1 MNERIPIVLKADGD
15 LAYAEAL
22 AVHLKTQMLEEAEVL
37 APSAVGETQKEADD
51 CAASPAEG
59 VRIVADT
66 QASASA
72 TGTRK
77 SLVWLS
83 VDATGLSLTDG
94 DQAMRGDFTKLQKR
108 LQYHNLT
115 HELLVK
121 ATKVKGREKLRVI
134 DATAGM
140 GEDSLLLAASG
151 CEVTLFEQDP
161 VIAALLQDTMRRA
174 LEEAALHEIVM
185 RMQLVEGDSIG
196 YLRRLG
202 EAATGSDAPEDDAG
216 HACSTLA
223 ASAATGNDAA
233 ATTNSADR
241 ALKRPDVIYLDPMFP
256 ERQKSGLVK
265 KKFQLIH
272 YLEAPAENEETLMQ
286 AAIDARP
293 FKIVVKRPAKG
304 PYLAG
309 LKPSYSLDGK
319 AIRYDCYVFPENA

>member
-1 MNERIPIVLKADGD
+1 MNDRIPIVLKADGD
-15 LAYAEAL
+15 CAYAEAL
-22 AVHLKTQMLEEAEVL
+22 AAHLKTTLL
-37 APSAVGETQKEADD
+37 HTTPDAP
-51 CAASPAEG
+51 
-59 VRIVADT
+59 
-66 QASASA
+66 
-72 TGTRK
+72 
-77 SLVWLS
+77 VWLS
-83 VDATGLSLTDG
+83 VDAAGLSLTDG

-108 LQYHNLT
+108 LQYHNRT

-121 ATKVKGREKLRVI
+121 ATKVKGRENLRVI

-140 GEDSLLLAASG
+140 GEDSLLLAAAG
-151 CEVTLFEQDP
+151 CKVTLFEQDP
-161 VIAALLQDTMRRA
+161 DIAALLQDTIRRA

-196 YLRRLG
+196 HLRRLG
-202 EAATGSDAPEDDAG
+202 EAATGSDVQEGDVG
-216 HACSTLA
+216 HDCSTLT
-223 ASAATGNDAA
+223 ASAAATSDAD
-233 ATTNSADR
+233 T

-272 YLEAPAENEETLMQ
+272 YLEAPAENEEALMQ

>member
-15 LAYAEAL
+15 RAYAEAL
-22 AVHLKTQMLEEAEVL
+22 AAHLKTTLLDATPEA
-37 APSAVGETQKEADD
+37 S
-51 CAASPAEG
+51 
-59 VRIVADT
+59 I
-66 QASASA
+66 
-72 TGTRK
+72 
-77 SLVWLS
+77 WLS
-83 VDATGLSLTDG
+83 VDAVGLSLTDG

-140 GEDSLLLAASG
+140 GEDSLLLAAAG
-151 CEVTLFEQDP
+151 CEVTLYEQDP

-185 RMQLVEGDSIG
+185 RMQLVEGDSIEH
-196 YLRRLG
+196 LRKLG
-202 EAATGSDAPEDDAG
+202 ETGE
-216 HACSTLA
+216 
-223 ASAATGNDAA
+223 
-233 ATTNSADR
+233 
-241 ALKRPDVIYLDPMFP
+241 RPDVIYLDPMFP

-272 YLEAPAENEETLMQ
+272 YLEAPAENEEALMQ
-286 AAIDARP
+286 AAIAARP

-319 AIRYDCYVFPENA
+319 AIRYDCYVFPKNA

>member
-1 MNERIPIVLKADGD
+1 MKKRIPIVLKENGD
-15 LAYAEAL
+15 RAYAEAL
-22 AVHLKTQMLEEAEVL
+22 AVHLKTQLSEEADVL
-37 APSAVGETQKEADD
+37 SPSAEGEMQIEADE
-51 CAASPAEG
+51 CVSSSAEG
-59 VRIVADT
+59 VRSVTNT
-66 QASASA
+66 QV
-72 TGTRK
+72 TGISK
-77 SLVWLS
+77 SPVWLS
-83 VDATGLSLTDG
+83 VDADGLSLTDG
-94 DQAMRGDFTKLQKR
+94 DQTMRGDFTKLQKR

-121 ATKVKGREKLRVI
+121 ATKVKGRENLRVI

-140 GEDSLLLAASG
+140 GEDSLLLAAAG
-151 CEVTLFEQDP
+151 CEVTLYEQDP

-185 RMQLVEGDSIG
+185 RMQLVEGDSIDH
-196 YLRRLG
+196 LRRLG
-202 EAATGSDAPEDDAG
+202 EAGTGSDAPEDDAG
-216 HACSTLA
+216 HDCSTLT
-223 ASAATGNDAA
+223 ASAATMTGSDE
-233 ATTNSADR
+233 

-272 YLEAPAENEETLMQ
+272 YLEAPAENEEALMQ
-286 AAIDARP
+286 AAIAAHP

-304 PYLAG
+304 PQLAG

>member
-1 MNERIPIVLKADGD
+1 MKKRIPIVLKENGD
-15 LAYAEAL
+15 RAYAEAL
-22 AVHLKTQMLEEAEVL
+22 AVHLKTQLSEEADVL
-37 APSAVGETQKEADD
+37 SPSAEGEMQIEANE
-51 CAASPAEG
+51 CVSSSAEG
-59 VRIVADT
+59 VRSVTNT
-66 QASASA
+66 QV
-72 TGTRK
+72 TRISK
-77 SLVWLS
+77 SPVWLS
-83 VDATGLSLTDG
+83 VDADGLSLTDG

-121 ATKVKGREKLRVI
+121 ATKVKGRENLRVI

-140 GEDSLLLAASG
+140 GEDSLLLAAAG
-151 CEVTLFEQDP
+151 CEVTLYEQDP
-161 VIAALLQDTMRRA
+161 VIATFLQDTMRRA
-174 LEEAALHEIVM
+174 LGEAPLHEIVM
-185 RMQLVEGDSIG
+185 RMQLVEGDSIDH
-196 YLRRLG
+196 LRRLG
-202 EAATGSDAPEDDAG
+202 EAGTGSDAPEDDAG
-216 HACSTLA
+216 HDCPALT

-233 ATTNSADR
+233 VTISGSDE

-265 KKFQLIH
+265 KFQLIH
-272 YLEAPAENEETLMQ
+272 YLEAPAENEEALMQ
-286 AAIDARP
+286 AAIAAHP

>member
-1 MNERIPIVLKADGD
+1 MNDRIPIVLKADGD
-15 LAYAEAL
+15 CAYAEAL
-22 AVHLKTQMLEEAEVL
+22 AAHLKTTLL
-37 APSAVGETQKEADD
+37 HTTPDAP
-51 CAASPAEG
+51 
-59 VRIVADT
+59 
-66 QASASA
+66 
-72 TGTRK
+72 
-77 SLVWLS
+77 VWLS
-83 VDATGLSLTDG
+83 VDAVGLSLTDG

-121 ATKVKGREKLRVI
+121 ATRVKGREKLRVI

-140 GEDSLLLAASG
+140 GEDSLLLAAAG

-174 LEEAALHEIVM
+174 LEDAALHEIVM

-196 YLRRLG
+196 HLRKLG
-202 EAATGSDAPEDDAG
+202 EAGTGSYAPEDDAG
-216 HACSTLA
+216 HACPALT
-223 ASAATGNDAA
+223 ASAATGNDAD
-233 ATTNSADR
+233 T

-272 YLEAPAENEETLMQ
+272 YLEAPAENEEALMQ

>member
-1 MNERIPIVLKADGD
+1 MNDRIPIVLKADGD
-15 LAYAEAL
+15 CAYAEAL
-22 AVHLKTQMLEEAEVL
+22 AAHLKTTLL
-37 APSAVGETQKEADD
+37 HTTPDAP
-51 CAASPAEG
+51 
-59 VRIVADT
+59 
-66 QASASA
+66 
-72 TGTRK
+72 
-77 SLVWLS
+77 VWLS
-83 VDATGLSLTDG
+83 VDADGLSLTDG

-121 ATKVKGREKLRVI
+121 ATKVKGRENLRVI

-140 GEDSLLLAASG
+140 GEDSLLLAAAG
-151 CEVTLFEQDP
+151 CKVTLFEQDP
-161 VIAALLQDTMRRA
+161 VIAALLQDTIRRA

-196 YLRRLG
+196 HLRRLG
-202 EAATGSDAPEDDAG
+202 EAATGSDVQEGDVG
-216 HACSTLA
+216 HDCSTLT
-223 ASAATGNDAA
+223 ASAAATSDAD
-233 ATTNSADR
+233 T

-272 YLEAPAENEETLMQ
+272 YLEAPAENEEALMQ

>member
-1 MNERIPIVLKADGD
+1 MNDRIPIVLKADGD
-15 LAYAEAL
+15 CAYAEAL
-22 AVHLKTQMLEEAEVL
+22 AVHLKTTLL
-37 APSAVGETQKEADD
+37 HTTPDAP
-51 CAASPAEG
+51 
-59 VRIVADT
+59 
-66 QASASA
+66 
-72 TGTRK
+72 
-77 SLVWLS
+77 VWLS

-121 ATKVKGREKLRVI
+121 ATKVKGRENLRVI

-140 GEDSLLLAASG
+140 GEDSLLLAAAG
-151 CEVTLFEQDP
+151 CEVTLYEQDP

-174 LEEAALHEIVM
+174 LGEAALHEIVM
-185 RMQLVEGDSIG
+185 RMQLVEGDSINH
-196 YLRRLG
+196 LRRLG
-202 EAATGSDAPEDDAG
+202 EAGTGSDAPEDNAG
-216 HACSTLA
+216 HACSALT
-223 ASAATGNDAA
+223 ASAA
-233 ATTNSADR
+233 ATSEDT

-272 YLEAPAENEETLMQ
+272 YLEAPAENEEALMQ

>member
-15 LAYAEAL
+15 RAYAEAL
-22 AVHLKTQMLEEAEVL
+22 AAHLKTTLLEEAEL
-37 APSAVGETQKEADD
+37 RSL
-51 CAASPAEG
+51 SAEG
-59 VRIVADT
+59 GTKIKADEY
-66 QASASA
+66 SAPPANGSE
-72 TGTRK
+72 RNM
-77 SLVWLS
+77 VWLS

-174 LEEAALHEIVM
+174 LDEAALHEIVM
-185 RMQLVEGDSIG
+185 RMQLVEGDSIDH
-196 YLRRLG
+196 LRKFG
-202 EAATGSDAPEDDAG
+202 EAATGSDTQEDDAG
-216 HACSTLA
+216 HACSTLTE
-223 ASAATGNDAA
+223 SAAMANGSDIA
-233 ATTNSADR
+233 S
-241 ALKRPDVIYLDPMFP
+241 KRPDVIYLDPMFP

-272 YLEAPAENEETLMQ
+272 YLEAPAENEEALMQ
-286 AAIDARP
+286 AAIAARP

>member
-1 MNERIPIVLKADGD
+1 MNDRIPIVLKADGD
-15 LAYAEAL
+15 CAYAEAL
-22 AVHLKTQMLEEAEVL
+22 AVHLKTTLL
-37 APSAVGETQKEADD
+37 HTTPDAP
-51 CAASPAEG
+51 
-59 VRIVADT
+59 
-66 QASASA
+66 
-72 TGTRK
+72 
-77 SLVWLS
+77 VWLS

-115 HELLVK
+115 HEFLVK
-121 ATKVKGREKLRVI
+121 ATKVKGRENLRVI

-140 GEDSLLLAASG
+140 GEDSLLLAAAG

-174 LEEAALHEIVM
+174 LEEATLHEIVM
-185 RMQLVEGDSIG
+185 HMQLVEGDSIG
-196 YLRRLG
+196 HLRRLG
-202 EAATGSDAPEDDAG
+202 EAATGSDVQEGDVG
-216 HACSTLA
+216 HDCPTLT
-223 ASAATGNDAA
+223 ASAATKTGSDE
-233 ATTNSADR
+233 

-272 YLEAPAENEETLMQ
+272 YLEAPAENEEALMQ
-286 AAIDARP
+286 AALAARP

-309 LKPSYSLDGK
+309 LKPSSSLDGK
-319 AIRYDCYVFPENA
+319 AIRYDC

>member
-1 MNERIPIVLKADGD
+1 MKKRIPIVLKENGD
-15 LAYAEAL
+15 RAYAETL
-22 AVHLKTQMLEEAEVL
+22 AAHLKTQMSEETDVL
-37 APSAVGETQKEADD
+37 SPSAEGEMQIEADE
-51 CAASPAEG
+51 CVSSSAEG
-59 VRIVADT
+59 VRSITNT
-66 QASASA
+66 QV
-72 TGTRK
+72 TGISK
-77 SLVWLS
+77 SPVWLS
-83 VDATGLSLTDG
+83 VDADGLSLTDG

-121 ATKVKGREKLRVI
+121 ATKVKGRENLRVI

-140 GEDSLLLAASG
+140 GEDSLLLAAAG

-174 LEEAALHEIVM
+174 LEDAALHEIVM

-196 YLRRLG
+196 HLRKLG
-202 EAATGSDAPEDDAG
+202 EAGTGSYAQEGDVG
-216 HACSTLA
+216 HDCSTLT

-233 ATTNSADR
+233 ATISGADT

-272 YLEAPAENEETLMQ
+272 YLEAPAENEEALMQ

>member
-1 MNERIPIVLKADGD
+1 MNERIPILLKADGD
-15 LAYAEAL
+15 RAYAEAL
-22 AVHLKTQMLEEAEVL
+22 AAHLKTTLLEEAEL
-37 APSAVGETQKEADD
+37 RSLF
-51 CAASPAEG
+51 AEG
-59 VRIVADT
+59 GTKIKADEY
-66 QASASA
+66 SAPPANGSE
-72 TGTRK
+72 RNM
-77 SLVWLS
+77 VWLS
-83 VDATGLSLTDG
+83 VDAAGLSLTDG

-140 GEDSLLLAASG
+140 GEDSLLLAAAG

-185 RMQLVEGDSIG
+185 RMQLVEGDSIDH
-196 YLRRLG
+196 LRKFRKAGL
-202 EAATGSDAPEDDAG
+202 GSDTQEDDAG
-216 HACSTLA
+216 HACSTLTE
-223 ASAATGNDAA
+223 SAAMANGSDI
-233 ATTNSADR
+233 

-272 YLEAPAENEETLMQ
+272 YLEAPAENEEALMQ
-286 AAIDARP
+286 AAIAARP

-319 AIRYDCYVFPENA
+319 AIRYDCYVFPENV

>member
-15 LAYAEAL
+15 RAYAEAL
-22 AVHLKTQMLEEAEVL
+22 AAHLKTTLLDATPEA
-37 APSAVGETQKEADD
+37 S
-51 CAASPAEG
+51 
-59 VRIVADT
+59 I
-66 QASASA
+66 
-72 TGTRK
+72 
-77 SLVWLS
+77 WLS
-83 VDATGLSLTDG
+83 VDAAGLSLTDG

-121 ATKVKGREKLRVI
+121 ATKVKGRGKLRVI

-140 GEDSLLLAASG
+140 GEDSLLLAAAG

-185 RMQLVEGDSIG
+185 RMQLVEGDSIDH
-196 YLRRLG
+196 LRRLG
-202 EAATGSDAPEDDAG
+202 EAGTGSDAPEDNAG
-216 HACSTLA
+216 HACSALT
-223 ASAATGNDAA
+223 ASAATENDADVSTSGAEVTTNDAA

-241 ALKRPDVIYLDPMFP
+241 TLKRPDVIYLDPMFP

-272 YLEAPAENEETLMQ
+272 YLEAPAENEEALMQ
-286 AAIDARP
+286 AAIAART

>member
-1 MNERIPIVLKADGD
+1 MKKRIPIVLKENGD
-15 LAYAEAL
+15 RAYAEAL
-22 AVHLKTQMLEEAEVL
+22 SVHLKTTLLHTTPDV
-37 APSAVGETQKEADD
+37 P
-51 CAASPAEG
+51 
-59 VRIVADT
+59 
-66 QASASA
+66 
-72 TGTRK
+72 
-77 SLVWLS
+77 VWLS
-83 VDATGLSLTDG
+83 VDADGLSLTDG

-121 ATKVKGREKLRVI
+121 ATKVKGRERLRVI

-140 GEDSLLLAASG
+140 GEDSLLLAAAG
-151 CEVTLFEQDP
+151 CEVTLYEQDP

-174 LEEAALHEIVM
+174 LGEAALHEIVM
-185 RMQLVEGDSIG
+185 RMQLVEGDSIDH
-196 YLRRLG
+196 LRRLG
-202 EAATGSDAPEDDAG
+202 EAGTGSDAPEDNAG
-216 HACSTLA
+216 HACPALT
-223 ASAATGNDAA
+223 ASAATGNGADASTSGA
-233 ATTNSADR
+233 EVTTNGADT

-272 YLEAPAENEETLMQ
+272 YLEAPAENEEALMQ
-286 AAIDARP
+286 AALAARP

-309 LKPSYSLDGK
+309 LKPSYALDGK

>member
-15 LAYAEAL
+15 CAYTEAL
-22 AVHLKTQMLEEAEVL
+22 AAHLKTTLL
-37 APSAVGETQKEADD
+37 HTTPDAP
-51 CAASPAEG
+51 
-59 VRIVADT
+59 
-66 QASASA
+66 
-72 TGTRK
+72 
-77 SLVWLS
+77 VWLS
-83 VDATGLSLTDG
+83 VDAAGLSLTDG

-121 ATKVKGREKLRVI
+121 ATKVKGRENLRVI

-140 GEDSLLLAASG
+140 GEDSLLLAAAG
-151 CEVTLFEQDP
+151 CEVTLYEQDP

-185 RMQLVEGDSIG
+185 RMQLVEGDSIDH
-196 YLRRLG
+196 LRRLG
-202 EAATGSDAPEDDAG
+202 EAGTGSDAPEDDAG
-216 HACSTLA
+216 HDCSTLT
-223 ASAATGNDAA
+223 ASAATMTGSDE
-233 ATTNSADR
+233 

-272 YLEAPAENEETLMQ
+272 YLEAPAENEEALMQ
-286 AAIDARP
+286 AAIAARP

-319 AIRYDCYVFPENA
+319 AIRYDCYVYPDNA

>member
-1 MNERIPIVLKADGD
+1 MNDRIPIVLKEGGD
-15 LAYAEAL
+15 RAYAEAL
-22 AVHLKTQMLEEAEVL
+22 TVHLKTTLL
-37 APSAVGETQKEADD
+37 HTTPDAP
-51 CAASPAEG
+51 
-59 VRIVADT
+59 
-66 QASASA
+66 
-72 TGTRK
+72 
-77 SLVWLS
+77 VWLA
-83 VDATGLSLTDG
+83 VDADGLSLTDG

-140 GEDSLLLAASG
+140 GEDSLLLAAAG
-151 CEVTLFEQDP
+151 CEVTLYEQDP

-174 LEEAALHEIVM
+174 LEEAALQAIVM
-185 RMQLVEGDSIG
+185 RMQLVEGDSIDH
-196 YLRRLG
+196 LQKL
-202 EAATGSDAPEDDAG
+202 SDAGMSSNVPFGTQGDAIE
-216 HACSTLA
+216 HSCPSST
-223 ASAATGNDAA
+223 ASDATA
-233 ATTNSADR
+233 NSSDE

-272 YLEAPAENEETLMQ
+272 YLEAPAENEEALMQ

-304 PYLAG
+304 PYLAC

-319 AIRYDCYVFPENA
+319 AIRYDCYVYPENADSSALS

>member
-15 LAYAEAL
+15 RAYAEAL
-22 AVHLKTQMLEEAEVL
+22 AAHLKTTLLDATPEA
-37 APSAVGETQKEADD
+37 S
-51 CAASPAEG
+51 
-59 VRIVADT
+59 I
-66 QASASA
+66 
-72 TGTRK
+72 
-77 SLVWLS
+77 WLS
-83 VDATGLSLTDG
+83 VDAAGLSLTDG

-140 GEDSLLLAASG
+140 GEDSLLLAAAG
-151 CEVTLFEQDP
+151 CEVTLYEQDP

-174 LEEAALHEIVM
+174 LEEATLHEIVM
-185 RMQLVEGDSIG
+185 RMQLVEGDSIDH
-196 YLRRLG
+196 LRKFGKAGPGSNVQCGMEG
-202 EAATGSDAPEDDAG
+202 EDAHHDSSTHETLDGTANGSDI
-216 HACSTLA
+216 
-223 ASAATGNDAA
+223 
-233 ATTNSADR
+233 

-272 YLEAPAENEETLMQ
+272 YLEAPAENEEALMQ
-286 AAIDARP
+286 AAIAARP

>member
-15 LAYAEAL
+15 REYAEAL
-22 AVHLKTQMLEEAEVL
+22 AAHLKTTLLEEAEL
-37 APSAVGETQKEADD
+37 RSL
-51 CAASPAEG
+51 SAEG
-59 VRIVADT
+59 GTKIKADEY
-66 QASASA
+66 SAPPANGSE
-72 TGTRK
+72 RNM
-77 SLVWLS
+77 VWLS
-83 VDATGLSLTDG
+83 VDADGLSLTDG

-121 ATKVKGREKLRVI
+121 ATKVKGREKPRVI

-140 GEDSLLLAASG
+140 GEDSLLLAAAG
-151 CEVTLFEQDP
+151 CEVTLYEQDP

-174 LEEAALHEIVM
+174 LEEATLHEIVM
-185 RMQLVEGDSIG
+185 RMQLVEGDSIDH
-196 YLRRLG
+196 LRKLG
-202 EAATGSDAPEDDAG
+202 EAATGSETQEDAG
-216 HACSTLA
+216 HACSTLTE
-223 ASAATGNDAA
+223 SAAMANGSDE
-233 ATTNSADR
+233 

-272 YLEAPAENEETLMQ
+272 YLEAPAENEEALMQ
-286 AAIDARP
+286 AAIAARP

>member
-1 MNERIPIVLKADGD
+1 MKKRIPIVLKENGD
-15 LAYAEAL
+15 RAYAEAL
-22 AVHLKTQMLEEAEVL
+22 SVHLKTTLL
-37 APSAVGETQKEADD
+37 HTTPDAP
-51 CAASPAEG
+51 
-59 VRIVADT
+59 
-66 QASASA
+66 
-72 TGTRK
+72 
-77 SLVWLS
+77 VWLS
-83 VDATGLSLTDG
+83 VDADGLSLTDG

-121 ATKVKGREKLRVI
+121 ATKVKGRERLRVI

-140 GEDSLLLAASG
+140 GEDSLLLAAAG
-151 CEVTLFEQDP
+151 CEVTLYEQDP

-174 LEEAALHEIVM
+174 LGEAALHEIVM
-185 RMQLVEGDSIG
+185 RMQLVEGDSIDH
-196 YLRRLG
+196 LRRLG
-202 EAATGSDAPEDDAG
+202 EAGTGSDAPEDNAG
-216 HACSTLA
+216 HACPALT
-223 ASAATGNDAA
+223 ASAATGNGADASTSGA
-233 ATTNSADR
+233 EVTTNGADT

-286 AAIDARP
+286 AALAARP

-309 LKPSYSLDGK
+309 LKPSYALDGK

>member
-1 MNERIPIVLKADGD
+1 MNDRIPIVLKEGGD
-15 LAYAEAL
+15 RAYAETL
-22 AVHLKTQMLEEAEVL
+22 AAHLKTTLLEEADML
-37 APSAVGETQKEADD
+37 SISAVDETQKEVDE
-51 CAASPAEG
+51 CPASPAENA
-59 VRIVADT
+59 RIVADT
-66 QASASA
+66 QASSPA

-77 SLVWLS
+77 SPVWLA
-83 VDATGLSLTDG
+83 VDADGLSLTDG

-140 GEDSLLLAASG
+140 GEDSLLLAAAG
-151 CEVTLFEQDP
+151 CEVTLYEQDP

-174 LEEAALHEIVM
+174 LEETALQEIVT

-196 YLRRLG
+196 HLRRL
-202 EAATGSDAPEDDAG
+202 SDAGMSSDVPFSTQGDASE
-216 HACSTLA
+216 HSCPSST
-223 ASAATGNDAA
+223 ASDAMA
-233 ATTNSADR
+233 NSSDE
-241 ALKRPDVIYLDPMFP
+241 ALMRPDVIYLDPMFP

-272 YLEAPAENEETLMQ
+272 YLEAPAENEEALMQ
-286 AAIDARP
+286 AAIAARP

-319 AIRYDCYVFPENA
+319 AIRYDCYVYPENA

>member
-1 MNERIPIVLKADGD
+1 MNDRIPIVLKADGD
-15 LAYAEAL
+15 CAYAEAL
-22 AVHLKTQMLEEAEVL
+22 AAHLKTTLL
-37 APSAVGETQKEADD
+37 HTTPDAP
-51 CAASPAEG
+51 
-59 VRIVADT
+59 
-66 QASASA
+66 
-72 TGTRK
+72 
-77 SLVWLS
+77 VWLS
-83 VDATGLSLTDG
+83 VDADGLSLTDG

-121 ATKVKGREKLRVI
+121 ATKVKGRENLRVI

-140 GEDSLLLAASG
+140 GEDSLLLAAAG

-174 LEEAALHEIVM
+174 LEDAALHEIVM
-185 RMQLVEGDSIG
+185 RMHLVEGDSIG
-196 YLRRLG
+196 HLRKL
-202 EAATGSDAPEDDAG
+202 SDANMSLDTQFGTQGDDVG
-216 HACSTLA
+216 HDCSTLT
-223 ASAATGNDAA
+223 ASAATMTGSDE
-233 ATTNSADR
+233 
-241 ALKRPDVIYLDPMFP
+241 ALKRPNVIYLDPMFP
-256 ERQKSGLVK
+256 ERHKSGLVK

-272 YLEAPAENEETLMQ
+272 YLEAPAENEEALMQ

-304 PYLAG
+304 PYLAA

>member
-1 MNERIPIVLKADGD
+1 MNERIPILLKADGD
-15 LAYAEAL
+15 RAYAEAL
-22 AVHLKTQMLEEAEVL
+22 AAHLKTTLLEEAEL
-37 APSAVGETQKEADD
+37 RSLFAEGGTKIKADEYS
-51 CAASPAEG
+51 ASPANGSE
-59 VRIVADT
+59 RNM
-66 QASASA
+66 
-72 TGTRK
+72 
-77 SLVWLS
+77 VWLS
-83 VDATGLSLTDG
+83 VDAAGLSLTDG

-140 GEDSLLLAASG
+140 GEDSLLLAAAG

-196 YLRRLG
+196 HLRKLG
-202 EAATGSDAPEDDAG
+202 EAATGSDTQEDDAG
-216 HACSTLA
+216 HACSTLTE
-223 ASAATGNDAA
+223 SAVMANGSDI
-233 ATTNSADR
+233 

-272 YLEAPAENEETLMQ
+272 YLEAPAENEEALMQ
-286 AAIDARP
+286 AAIAARP

>member
-1 MNERIPIVLKADGD
+1 MKKRIPIVLKENGD
-15 LAYAEAL
+15 RAYAETL
-22 AVHLKTQMLEEAEVL
+22 AAHLKTQMSEETDVL
-37 APSAVGETQKEADD
+37 SPSAEGEMQIEADE
-51 CAASPAEG
+51 CVSSSAEG
-59 VRIVADT
+59 VRSITNT
-66 QASASA
+66 QV
-72 TGTRK
+72 TGISK
-77 SLVWLS
+77 SPVWLS
-83 VDATGLSLTDG
+83 VDADGLSLTDG

-121 ATKVKGREKLRVI
+121 ATKVKGRENLRVI

-140 GEDSLLLAASG
+140 GEDSLLLAAAG

-196 YLRRLG
+196 HLRRLG

-223 ASAATGNDAA
+223 ASAATRNDAD
-233 ATTNSADR
+233 T

-272 YLEAPAENEETLMQ
+272 YLEAPAENEKALMQ
-286 AAIDARP
+286 AAIAARP

>member
-15 LAYAEAL
+15 CAYAEAL
-22 AVHLKTQMLEEAEVL
+22 AAHLKTTLL
-37 APSAVGETQKEADD
+37 HTTPDAP
-51 CAASPAEG
+51 
-59 VRIVADT
+59 
-66 QASASA
+66 
-72 TGTRK
+72 
-77 SLVWLS
+77 VWLS
-83 VDATGLSLTDG
+83 VDAAGLSLTDG

-121 ATKVKGREKLRVI
+121 ATKVKGRERLRVI

-140 GEDSLLLAASG
+140 GEDSLLLAAAG
-151 CEVTLFEQDP
+151 CEVTLYEQDP

-196 YLRRLG
+196 HLRRLG
-202 EAATGSDAPEDDAG
+202 EAATGSDVQEGDVG
-216 HACSTLA
+216 HDCPTLT
-223 ASAATGNDAA
+223 ASAATKTGSDE
-233 ATTNSADR
+233 

-272 YLEAPAENEETLMQ
+272 YLEAPAENEEALMQ
-286 AAIDARP
+286 AALAARP

-309 LKPSYSLDGK
+309 LKPSYTLHGK
-319 AIRYDCYVFPENA
+319 SNRYYSYV

>member
-15 LAYAEAL
+15 RAYAEAL
-22 AVHLKTQMLEEAEVL
+22 ATHLKTTLLEEAEL
-37 APSAVGETQKEADD
+37 RSLSAEGGTKIESDE
-51 CAASPAEG
+51 CSASPANSSE
-59 VRIVADT
+59 RNM
-66 QASASA
+66 
-72 TGTRK
+72 
-77 SLVWLS
+77 VWLS
-83 VDATGLSLTDG
+83 VDAAGLSLTDG
-94 DQAMRGDFTKLQKR
+94 DHAMRGDFTKLQKR

-140 GEDSLLLAASG
+140 GEDSLLLAAAG
-151 CEVTLFEQDP
+151 CEVTLYEQDP

-174 LEEAALHEIVM
+174 LEETALHEIVM
-185 RMQLVEGDSIG
+185 RMQLVEGDSIDH
-196 YLRRLG
+196 LRKFG
-202 EAATGSDAPEDDAG
+202 EAATDLDVQENDAG
-216 HACSTLA
+216 RACSILTE
-223 ASAATGNDAA
+223 SAATANGSDI
-233 ATTNSADR
+233 

-272 YLEAPAENEETLMQ
+272 YLEAPAENEEALMQ
-286 AAIDARP
+286 AAIAARP

-319 AIRYDCYVFPENA
+319 AIRYDCYVYPENADSSGRS

>member
-1 MNERIPIVLKADGD
+1 MNERIPIVLKENGD
-15 LAYAEAL
+15 RAYAETL
-22 AVHLKTQMLEEAEVL
+22 AAHLKTQLLEEAEVL
-37 APSAVGETQKEADD
+37 APSAVGETQIAADE

-77 SLVWLS
+77 SPIWLS
-83 VDATGLSLTDG
+83 VDADGLSLTDG

-140 GEDSLLLAASG
+140 GEDSLLLAAAG

-174 LEEAALHEIVM
+174 FEEAALHEIVM
-185 RMQLVEGDSIG
+185 RMQLVEGDSIDH
-196 YLRRLG
+196 LRRLSDASMSSDAQFG
-202 EAATGSDAPEDDAG
+202 TQGDAVEHVCPTPTASDISATGSDE
-216 HACSTLA
+216 
-223 ASAATGNDAA
+223 
-233 ATTNSADR
+233 

-272 YLEAPAENEETLMQ
+272 YLEAPAENEQALMQ
-286 AAIDARP
+286 AAIAARP

>member
-1 MNERIPIVLKADGD
+1 MNDRIPIVLKEGGD
-15 LAYAEAL
+15 RAYAETL
-22 AVHLKTQMLEEAEVL
+22 AAHLKTTLLEEADML
-37 APSAVGETQKEADD
+37 STSAVDETQKEVDE
-51 CAASPAEG
+51 CPASPAEHA
-59 VRIVADT
+59 RIVADT
-66 QASASA
+66 QASSPA

-77 SLVWLS
+77 SPVWLA
-83 VDATGLSLTDG
+83 VDADGLSLTDG

-121 ATKVKGREKLRVI
+121 VTKVKGREKLRVI

-140 GEDSLLLAASG
+140 GEDSLLLAAAG
-151 CEVTLFEQDP
+151 CEVTLYEQDP

-174 LEEAALHEIVM
+174 LEETALQEIVT

-196 YLRRLG
+196 HLRRL
-202 EAATGSDAPEDDAG
+202 SDAGMSSDVPFSTQGDASE
-216 HACSTLA
+216 HSCPSST
-223 ASAATGNDAA
+223 ASDAMA
-233 ATTNSADR
+233 NSSDG
-241 ALKRPDVIYLDPMFP
+241 ALKRPHVIYLDPMFP

-272 YLEAPAENEETLMQ
+272 YLEAPAENEEALMQ
-286 AAIDARP
+286 AAIAARP

-319 AIRYDCYVFPENA
+319 AIRYDCYVYPENA

>member
-22 AVHLKTQMLEEAEVL
+22 AVHLKTQILEEAEVL

-174 LEEAALHEIVM
+174 LDEAALHEIVM
-185 RMQLVEGDSIG
+185 RMQLVEGDSIDH
-196 YLRRLG
+196 LRKFG
-202 EAATGSDAPEDDAG
+202 EAATGSDTQEDDAG
-216 HACSTLA
+216 HACSTLTE
-223 ASAATGNDAA
+223 SAAMANGSDIA
-233 ATTNSADR
+233 S
-241 ALKRPDVIYLDPMFP
+241 KRPDVIYLDPMFP

-272 YLEAPAENEETLMQ
+272 YLEAPAENEEALMQ
-286 AAIDARP
+286 AAIAARP

>member
-1 MNERIPIVLKADGD
+1 MNDRIPIVLKADGD
-15 LAYAEAL
+15 CAYAEAL
-22 AVHLKTQMLEEAEVL
+22 ASHLKTALL
-37 APSAVGETQKEADD
+37 HTTPDAP
-51 CAASPAEG
+51 
-59 VRIVADT
+59 
-66 QASASA
+66 
-72 TGTRK
+72 
-77 SLVWLS
+77 VWLS
-83 VDATGLSLTDG
+83 VDAAGLSLTDG

-140 GEDSLLLAASG
+140 GEDSLLLAAAG
-151 CEVTLFEQDP
+151 CEVTLYEQDP

-185 RMQLVEGDSIG
+185 RMQLVEGDSIDH
-196 YLRRLG
+196 LRRLG
-202 EAATGSDAPEDDAG
+202 EAGTGSDAPEDDAG
-216 HACSTLA
+216 HDCSTLT

-233 ATTNSADR
+233 AATSDADE

-272 YLEAPAENEETLMQ
+272 YLEAPAKNEEALMQ
-286 AAIDARP
+286 AAIAAHP

-304 PYLAG
+304 PQLAG

>member
-1 MNERIPIVLKADGD
+1 MKKRIPIVLKENGD
-15 LAYAEAL
+15 RAYAEAL
-22 AVHLKTQMLEEAEVL
+22 AVHLKTQLSEEADVL
-37 APSAVGETQKEADD
+37 SPSAEGEMQIEADE
-51 CAASPAEG
+51 CVSSSAEG
-59 VRIVADT
+59 VRSVTNT
-66 QASASA
+66 QV
-72 TGTRK
+72 TGISK

-83 VDATGLSLTDG
+83 VDADGLSLTDG

-121 ATKVKGREKLRVI
+121 ATKVKGRERLRVI

-140 GEDSLLLAASG
+140 GEDSLLLAAAG
-151 CEVTLFEQDP
+151 CEVTLYEQDP

-185 RMQLVEGDSIG
+185 RMQLVEGDSIDH
-196 YLRRLG
+196 LRKLG
-202 EAATGSDAPEDDAG
+202 EAGTGSDAPEDDVG
-216 HACSTLA
+216 HDCSTLTA
-223 ASAATGNDAA
+223 PAA
-233 ATTNSADR
+233 ATSDADT

-272 YLEAPAENEETLMQ
+272 YLEAPAENEEALMQ

-319 AIRYDCYVFPENA
+319 AIRYDCYVFPENV

>member
-1 MNERIPIVLKADGD
+1 MNERIPIVLKENGD
-15 LAYAEAL
+15 RAYAETL
-22 AVHLKTQMLEEAEVL
+22 AVHLKTQMLEEVEVL
-37 APSAVGETQKEADD
+37 APSTVEEQIEAD
-51 CAASPAEG
+51 EG
-59 VRIVADT
+59 SNVPIK
-66 QASASA
+66 
-72 TGTRK
+72 GIK
-77 SLVWLS
+77 KNLVWLS

-140 GEDSLLLAASG
+140 GEDSLLLAAAG
-151 CEVTLFEQDP
+151 CEVTLYEQDP

-174 LEEAALHEIVM
+174 LEETALHEIVM
-185 RMQLVEGDSIG
+185 RMQLVEGDSIDH
-196 YLRRLG
+196 LRKFG
-202 EAATGSDAPEDDAG
+202 EAATDLDVQENDAG
-216 HACSTLA
+216 RACSILTE
-223 ASAATGNDAA
+223 SAATANGSDI
-233 ATTNSADR
+233 

-272 YLEAPAENEETLMQ
+272 YLEAPAENEEALMQ
-286 AAIDARP
+286 AAIAARP

-319 AIRYDCYVFPENA
+319 AIRYDCYVYPENA

>member
-1 MNERIPIVLKADGD
+1 MNERIPIVLKENGD
-15 LAYAEAL
+15 RAYAETL
-22 AVHLKTQMLEEAEVL
+22 AAHLKTQLLEEAEVL
-37 APSAVGETQKEADD
+37 APSAVGETQIAADE

-77 SLVWLS
+77 SPIWLS
-83 VDATGLSLTDG
+83 VDADGLSLTDG

-121 ATKVKGREKLRVI
+121 ATKVKGREKLHVI

-140 GEDSLLLAASG
+140 GEDSLLLAAAG

-174 LEEAALHEIVM
+174 LEESALHEIVM
-185 RMQLVEGDSIG
+185 RMQLVEGDSIDH
-196 YLRRLG
+196 LRKL
-202 EAATGSDAPEDDAG
+202 SDAGMISDAQFSTHGDAIG
-216 HACSTLA
+216 HVCPTQTTSN
-223 ASAATGNDAA
+223 ATA
-233 ATTNSADR
+233 NSSDEK
-241 ALKRPDVIYLDPMFP
+241 LKRPDVIYLDPMFP

-272 YLEAPAENEETLMQ
+272 YLEAPAENEEALMQ
-286 AAIDARP
+286 AAIAARP

>member
-15 LAYAEAL
+15 RAYAEAL
-22 AVHLKTQMLEEAEVL
+22 AAHLKTTLLEEAEL
-37 APSAVGETQKEADD
+37 RSLSAEGGTKIESDE
-51 CAASPAEG
+51 CSASPANSSE
-59 VRIVADT
+59 RNM
-66 QASASA
+66 
-72 TGTRK
+72 
-77 SLVWLS
+77 VWLS

-94 DQAMRGDFTKLQKR
+94 DQTMRGDFTKLQKR

-121 ATKVKGREKLRVI
+121 ATKVKGREKLRII

-174 LEEAALHEIVM
+174 LEEAALHEIVV
-185 RMQLVEGDSIG
+185 RMQLVEGDSIDH
-196 YLRRLG
+196 LRKLG
-202 EAATGSDAPEDDAG
+202 EAGE
-216 HACSTLA
+216 
-223 ASAATGNDAA
+223 
-233 ATTNSADR
+233 
-241 ALKRPDVIYLDPMFP
+241 RPDVIYLDPMFP

-272 YLEAPAENEETLMQ
+272 YLEAPAENEEALMQ
-286 AAIDARP
+286 AAIAARP

-319 AIRYDCYVFPENA
+319 AIRYDCYVYPENA

>member
-1 MNERIPIVLKADGD
+1 MNDRIPIVLKADGD
-15 LAYAEAL
+15 CAYAEAL
-22 AVHLKTQMLEEAEVL
+22 AAHLKTTLL
-37 APSAVGETQKEADD
+37 HTTPDAP
-51 CAASPAEG
+51 
-59 VRIVADT
+59 
-66 QASASA
+66 
-72 TGTRK
+72 
-77 SLVWLS
+77 VWLS
-83 VDATGLSLTDG
+83 VDAVGLSLTDG

-121 ATKVKGREKLRVI
+121 ATRVKGREKLRVI

-140 GEDSLLLAASG
+140 GEDSLLLAAAG

-174 LEEAALHEIVM
+174 LEDAALHEIVM

-196 YLRRLG
+196 HLRKFG
-202 EAATGSDAPEDDAG
+202 EAGTGSYAPEDDAG
-216 HACSTLA
+216 HACPALT
-223 ASAATGNDAA
+223 ASAATGNDAD
-233 ATTNSADR
+233 T

-272 YLEAPAENEETLMQ
+272 YLEAPAENEEALMQ
-286 AAIDARP
+286 AALTARP

>member
-15 LAYAEAL
+15 RAYAEAL
-22 AVHLKTQMLEEAEVL
+22 AAHLKTTLLEEAEL
-37 APSAVGETQKEADD
+37 RSL
-51 CAASPAEG
+51 SAEG
-59 VRIVADT
+59 GTKIKADEY
-66 QASASA
+66 SAPPANGSE
-72 TGTRK
+72 RNM
-77 SLVWLS
+77 VWLS
-83 VDATGLSLTDG
+83 VDAIGLSLTDG

-121 ATKVKGREKLRVI
+121 ATKVKGRENLRVI

-140 GEDSLLLAASG
+140 GEDSLLLAAAG

-161 VIAALLQDTMRRA
+161 VIAALLRDTMRRA

-185 RMQLVEGDSIG
+185 RMQLVEGDSIDH
-196 YLRRLG
+196 LRRLG
-202 EAATGSDAPEDDAG
+202 EAGTGSDAPEDDAG
-216 HACSTLA
+216 HDCSTLT
-223 ASAATGNDAA
+223 ASAATMTGSDE
-233 ATTNSADR
+233 

-272 YLEAPAENEETLMQ
+272 YLEAPAENEEALMQ
-286 AAIDARP
+286 AAIAARP

-319 AIRYDCYVFPENA
+319 AIRSDCYVFPENA